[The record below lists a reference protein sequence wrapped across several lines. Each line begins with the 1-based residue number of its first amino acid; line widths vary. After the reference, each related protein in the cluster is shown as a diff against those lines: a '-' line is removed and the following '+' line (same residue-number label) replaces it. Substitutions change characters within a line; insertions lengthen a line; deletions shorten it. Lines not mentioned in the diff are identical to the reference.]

1 MIVRADKVARDAAI
15 EACDGDA
22 EYDVDTK
29 RKECRRRMMV
39 SLERR
44 NEITKSWEGSGIGL
58 TLEAVEVWCVGGK
71 NLDCGR

>member
-1 MIVRADKVARDAAI
+1 MIIRADKVARDAAI

-44 NEITKSWEGSGIGL
+44 NEIAKS
-58 TLEAVEVWCVGGK
+58 
-71 NLDCGR
+71 